1 MMAILFLDDMPDKA
15 ADAYREED
23 ISAGITSC
31 FIALTTPVCYDLG
44 PEMNRMMEWSNES
57 LANYSWLVIHAVRL
71 CDRYK
76 DITGKLH
83 RNDVALRNVFHGR
96 SPNIVWSE
104 FTPVPINLDDKYCTI
119 AVKNSP
125 PRTEID
131 AMYWREEALIRY
143 DPAPLY
149 QAVGFYQDYYEDI
162 KKEVIA

>member
-1 MMAILFLDDMPDKA
+1 MMTILFLDDMPDKA

-23 ISAGITSC
+23 ISAGVTSC
-31 FIALTTPVCYDLG
+31 FIALTTPIGYDLG
-44 PEMNRMMEWSNES
+44 VKMNRMMEWSNES

-71 CDRYK
+71 CDRYR
-76 DITGKLH
+76 DITGNLH
-83 RNDVALRNVFHGR
+83 RSDNQLRIIFNS
-96 SPNIVWSE
+96 SPPDIEWKE
-104 FTPVPINLDDKYCTI
+104 FTPVPINLDDKYCSIT
-119 AVKNSP
+119 VKNSP